1 MVNLVVSLFMRKE
14 KGCETM
20 QKLLIA
26 DTVQSFA
33 QAVSKQLKSEYSVTL
48 CQSGRAVLEAF
59 SCQAPDVLVLD
70 LHLPDMDS
78 LQVLRTLRSCG
89 HKTKIIVTGY
99 LQSPWVFRELESL
112 QVLQFFTKPSNVSA
126 VVSCIR
132 DIAAENFA
140 KTDADLSAETVIHQL
155 MLSLGFRMGLARY
168 HSAYVALLMKYQGED
183 GGVTKC
189 LYPKVAKACGGNSQ
203 QVEKAIRDGI
213 KDAFTHGDHNIW
225 QMYFPAGKDKE
236 LRCPSNEVFLARMA
250 YAVSQRIGEDFALCG
265 EN

>member
-1 MVNLVVSLFMRKE
+1 MKILM
-14 KGCETM
+14 
-20 QKLLIA
+20 IA
-26 DTVQSFA
+26 DAAQSVA
-33 QAVSKQLKSEYSVTL
+33 QAVSKQLKGEFSVTL
-48 CQSGRAVLEAF
+48 CQTGMAVLEAF
-59 SCQAPDVLVLD
+59 TRQAPDVLVLD
-70 LHLPDMDS
+70 LLLPDMDS

-89 HKTKIIVTGY
+89 HKTKVIVTGY

-112 QVLQFFTKPSNVSA
+112 QVLQFFIKPSNIGA
-126 VVSCIR
+126 MVSCIR
-132 DIAAENFA
+132 DIAAEDSA
-140 KTDADLSAETVIHQL
+140 KADAGLSAETAIHQL

-168 HSAYVALLMKYQGED
+168 RCVYVALLLKYQGED

-189 LYPKVAKACGGNSQ
+189 LYPKVAKACGGNSG

-213 KDAFTHGDHNIW
+213 KDAFAHGDHNIW

-250 YAVSQRIGEDFALCG
+250 YAVSQRMGEDFVLCA